1 LEPKVRGG
9 HTCATWSHQVPPR
22 GARARRVHP
31 GGPGEDGPCSLGRP
45 EDSEAVRYRE
55 RRILDKTPART
66 SKPPSLYFANFMPD
80 LRFLDGFGT
89 GSTGANQKTCLKLN
103 RKCRTRD
110 IPQWHFS
117 PAVFLASKT
126 TQIKNR
132 VKIRVK
138 WGHTVS

>member
-1 LEPKVRGG
+1 MNCAIKYTSTRNSGHVFGSKVERSETG
-9 HTCATWSHQVPPR
+9 R
-22 GARARRVHP
+22 ELRA
-31 GGPGEDGPCSLGRP
+31 LFL
-45 EDSEAVRYRE
+45 A
-55 RRILDKTPART
+55 K
-66 SKPPSLYFANFMPD
+66 FMPD

-89 GSTGANQKTCLKLN
+89 GSTGATQKTCLKLN